1 MLSLGHPLVGDP
13 VYGKSRR
20 SALALLNVFKRQ
32 ALHAAR
38 LSLQHPDNGETM
50 TWEAA
55 LPPDFAQLLDALGA
69 APVV

>member
-20 SALALLNVFKRQ
+20 SALALLNVFTRQ

-38 LSLQHPDNGETM
+38 LSLQHPDSGETM
-50 TWEAA
+50 SWEAA
-55 LPPDFAQLLDALGA
+55 LPADFAQLLDALGA
-69 APVV
+69 APTV